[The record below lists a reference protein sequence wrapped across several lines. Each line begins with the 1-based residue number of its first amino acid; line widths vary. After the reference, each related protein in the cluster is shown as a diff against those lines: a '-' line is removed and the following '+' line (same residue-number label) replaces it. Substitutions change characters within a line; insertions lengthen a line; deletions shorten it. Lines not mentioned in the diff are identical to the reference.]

1 MSYNEVTMV
10 TCFFDINR
18 KEKGDGRTID
28 EYKEW
33 IKRTLQL
40 NCNLYIITELKFY
53 DFFIEFRPK
62 HYNTYI
68 KVIEFKDLH
77 YNKYYDRIKN
87 IIESDYYKNK
97 IAYPNRVE
105 CKLPEYNI
113 IQYSKFHCLQM
124 AIDENIFK
132 SNYFF
137 WMDAGVSRFF
147 LDVDI
152 SKSYPS
158 NNCIELLNNE
168 DNKDKFF
175 IQNRPDLNNYIIDED
190 FIWKADNMLSGGIF
204 GGSIKIVQEISKL
217 VEDTF
222 VNKMLNNNNAN
233 NEQLTLAIVWKE
245 NSHLFHLFN
254 NTYNYHLIIFK
265 LLSL

>member
-1 MSYNEVTMV
+1 MLSNEVTMV

-18 KEKGDGRTID
+18 GSKGDGRTID

-33 IKRTLQL
+33 IKKTLQL
-40 NCNLYIITELKFY
+40 NCNLYIITEVKLY

-62 HYNTYI
+62 HYNTVI
-68 KVIEFKDLH
+68 KVIEFNDLH

-87 IIESDYYKNK
+87 IIECDYYKNK

-124 AIDENIFK
+124 AIDENPFK

-152 SKSYPS
+152 SKQYPS
-158 NNCIELLNNE
+158 NNCIDFLKNE
-168 DNKDKFF
+168 DNENKFI
-175 IQNRPDLNNYIIDED
+175 IQNRHDLNNYIIDED
-190 FIWKADNMLSGGIF
+190 FIWKADNLLIGTMF
-204 GGSIKIVQEISKL
+204 GGSIKIIQEISKL
-217 VEDTF
+217 LEDTF
-222 VNKMLNNNNAN
+222 VNKMLNNTNAN
-233 NEQLTLAIVWKE
+233 NEQLALAIVWKE
-245 NSHLFHLFN
+245 RPSLFHLLN
-254 NTYNYHLIIFK
+254 NNSNNHLIIFK
-265 LLSL
+265 MLSL